1 MRTLF
6 NDGWR
11 FAKLHNENQKPT
23 EDGKPVL
30 YSPEDF
36 YGRIPSDSDFAP
48 VTIPHDYLIY
58 DTENLYENSV
68 GFYRKDF
75 DLKVDP
81 EKRYFLRFGGVYMN
95 WGVWVNGKL
104 ACVWKYGYTTV
115 EFEMTPFVCDGK
127 NSLTLIAVY
136 QNPNSRW
143 YSGAGIFRD
152 VEFVVT
158 EKSRIN
164 NDGIYFSACPEK
176 ENDFAGKW
184 RVKIDTEILSP
195 VDGMTVE
202 HKIIFADGK
211 E

>member
-11 FAKLHNENQKPT
+11 FAKKHIENQKT
-23 EDGKPVL
+23 DGGDSVL

-36 YGRIPSDSDFAP
+36 YGMLPSESDFSAVP
-48 VTIPHDYLIY
+48 VPHDWLIY
-58 DTENLYENSV
+58 DSENLYEDSV
-68 GFYRKDF
+68 GFYKKDF
-75 DLKVDP
+75 DLHADS

-95 WGVWVNGKL
+95 WAVWVNGKL
-104 ACVWKYGYTTV
+104 SCVWKYGYTTV
-115 EFEMTPFVCDGK
+115 EFEITDFVAEGK
-127 NSLTLIAVY
+127 NSLLLISVY

-176 ENDFAGKW
+176 
-184 RVKIDTEILSP
+184 
-195 VDGMTVE
+195 
-202 HKIIFADGK
+202 
-211 E
+211 

>member
-1 MRTLF
+1 MRKLF

-11 FAKLHNENQKPT
+11 FAKKHIENQRT
-23 EDGKPVL
+23 AEDGKPVL

-48 VTIPHDYLIY
+48 VTVPHDYLIY

-75 DLKVDP
+75 DLKVDS

-95 WGVWVNGKL
+95 WAVWVNGKL
-104 ACVWKYGYTTV
+104 ACAWKYGYTTV
-115 EFEMTPFVCDGK
+115 EFEITDFVAEGK
-127 NSLTLIAVY
+127 NSVLLIAVY
-136 QNPNSRW
+136 QNPNTRW

-164 NDGIYFSACPEK
+164 VDGIYFCARPEK
-176 ENDFAGKW
+176 ENAFAGK
-184 RVKIDTEILSP
+184 
-195 VDGMTVE
+195 
-202 HKIIFADGK
+202 
-211 E
+211 